1 MRKTGR
7 FSPHGFSLLELLV
20 ATTVLIIIMGVIIS
34 LTGQINR
41 AWAYSS
47 AKVESFQDA
56 RFAFETITRAV
67 SGATLN
73 TYYDYYGTNHER
85 RTNATGFTPSTYGR
99 CSELEFV
106 TGKNL
111 VPGQV
116 THAAFF
122 QTPLDYTQTPNYSH
136 LGGLLNALGVFI
148 KFDKEDDATR
158 PSFAPSQNHRYRYRL
173 MELHQ
178 PTENLSVYSTNN
190 SHDWFVSPL
199 SASSPPARVLAENI
213 IACVIWPKLPE
224 ETQTNTSFLS
234 SNFEYD
240 SVIANAQP
248 DPLFLNGDNPAA
260 WPPNKKSQPPNMNQL
275 PPVVRIVLVATDE
288 RSMLRLQAA
297 STIAP
302 DLGFDYSK
310 VFQKSSNL
318 DADLKTVG
326 DALASKNINYRI
338 FQTDVAIQGAK
349 WSP

>member
-1 MRKTGR
+1 MRKTDR
-7 FSPHGFSLLELLV
+7 ASPPGFSLLELLV
-20 ATTVLIIIMGVIIS
+20 ATTVLIMIMGVIIS

-56 RFAFETITRAV
+56 RFAFETITRAI

-106 TGKNL
+106 AGKNL

-136 LGGLLNALGVFI
+136 LGGLLNALGFYI
-148 KFDKEDDATR
+148 EFDKEDDATR
-158 PSFAPSQNHRYRYRL
+158 PSFVPSQNHRYRYRL

-178 PTENLSVYSTNN
+178 PTENLSVYSVNN

-199 SASSPPARVLAENI
+199 SASSPPVRVLAENI

-224 ETQTNTSFLS
+224 ETPSAS
-234 SNFEYD
+234 SLAAQFEYD
-240 SVIANAQP
+240 SVIANAR
-248 DPLFLNGDNPAA
+248 
-260 WPPNKKSQPPNMNQL
+260 PPITWSSGQQPPTMNQL

-288 RSMLRLQAA
+288 RSMLRFQAA
-297 STIAP
+297 STTAP
-302 DLGFDYSK
+302 DLGFDYAK
-310 VFQKSSNL
+310 VFQDSSKL

-326 DALASKNINYRI
+326 DALAAKHINYRI
-338 FQTDVAIQGAK
+338 FQTDVAIHGAK